1 MMVKCGRCGVDVDD
15 SFEICPNCGNSLA
28 ESKSEMPAESTGQ
41 NVCGNCGAP
50 LKDDAAFCSSCGN
63 QIGSDNDN
71 RCESCG
77 SEVPENVLFCPT
89 CGAKVKQKK
98 PSKVP
103 MTCPNCGFRLDDET
117 TFCPECGINVETGVK
132 PEVQSKGFVDKISLN
147 SIIKPTIITLAVAIV
162 LSSIGLLIGLSWIS
176 FILAVIIAVGFF
188 AGLVDN
194 EANATLM
201 GLFVGLILGLL
212 ENPLVEFWYGWFA
225 AGVYDWLFGGQIVVL
240 VILGIVCAYISNMYL
255 KENIRKI
262 AGNFASKI

>member
-1 MMVKCGRCGVDVDD
+1 M
-15 SFEICPNCGNSLA
+15 
-28 ESKSEMPAESTGQ
+28 
-41 NVCGNCGAP
+41 
-50 LKDDAAFCSSCGN
+50 
-63 QIGSDNDN
+63 
-71 RCESCG
+71 
-77 SEVPENVLFCPT
+77 
-89 CGAKVKQKK
+89 
-98 PSKVP
+98 
-103 MTCPNCGFRLDDET
+103 
-117 TFCPECGINVETGVK
+117 
-132 PEVQSKGFVDKISLN
+132 
-147 SIIKPTIITLAVAIV
+147 
-162 LSSIGLLIGLSWIS
+162 SWIS